1 MDAQISG
8 IERMIFTTRPCF
20 TSELRKNKKVK
31 GKPIKKW
38 GRKAIGSKAFF
49 KRYDSLVAK
58 NRGTACP
65 TVLDRLFYFRLL
77 TDDLGIWTQGYRR
90 SLAERALYEHYP

>member
-1 MDAQISG
+1 V
-8 IERMIFTTRPCF
+8 IFTTLPRF
-20 TSELRKNKKVK
+20 IAELRNEKRQFICPKKNRKCQGQTHLKV
-31 GKPIKKW
+31 GTQSQ
-38 GRKAIGSKAFF
+38 GSKAFY

-77 TDDLGIWTQGYRR
+77 TGDLGIWTQGFRR
-90 SLAERALYEHYP
+90 SLAERALYEH